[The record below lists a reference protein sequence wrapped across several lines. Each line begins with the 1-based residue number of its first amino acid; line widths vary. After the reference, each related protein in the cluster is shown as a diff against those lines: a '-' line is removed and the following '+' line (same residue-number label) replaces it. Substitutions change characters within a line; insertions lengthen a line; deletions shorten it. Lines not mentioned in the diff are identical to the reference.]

1 MTKPD
6 SVQPLM
12 TSPRAM
18 GASLGRQKETMTL
31 DQNHNRMQPWISMD
45 FLISRCLYV
54 AVEMLLQTMFVL
66 RNDPTPHQEST
77 DFSSFSRVFFSLIPY
92 LCKAKNYGSKI
103 SKPWR
108 HPVIFPC
115 NIHLYIQE
123 FQFHPEI
130 TVVGFI
136 IHKVYI

>member
-31 DQNHNRMQPWISMD
+31 DQKHSRMQPWISMD

-77 DFSSFSRVFFSLIPY
+77 EFSSFSQVLFFFDPISLQSKKLWVKNLKTLASSCHFSMQHSPVYPRVSIPSRNNRGR
-92 LCKAKNYGSKI
+92 LHNS
-103 SKPWR
+103 
-108 HPVIFPC
+108 
-115 NIHLYIQE
+115 
-123 FQFHPEI
+123 
-130 TVVGFI
+130 
-136 IHKVYI
+136 